1 MFRWTKINPLDA
13 RRTHFIGTW
22 CRRFSNSVPT
32 WNQSGVNLF
41 RFKLR
46 NARIPDAVQSPRLTP
61 QMVTSILRMNEE
73 TVEENNGPVKSYVK
87 NQLQVSR
94 KLDDQPSVI
103 NSHSAWPQPTFSSR
117 FVRTQ
122 RTQPDDATVFVT
134 GGSLA
139 KKLFLHNICKVCK
152 LCKLRKLQRAAHVCS
167 GLLILITV

>member
-94 KLDDQPSVI
+94 KLDDLPSVI
-103 NSHSAWPQPTFSSR
+103 SAHSACLSPRSLPVLFVHKERSQTMQQCSSQEA
-117 FVRTQ
+117 V
-122 RTQPDDATVFVT
+122 
-134 GGSLA
+134 
-139 KKLFLHNICKVCK
+139 
-152 LCKLRKLQRAAHVCS
+152 LQRNCFCTIFVKSVNCASSASCKELHMYAVGC
-167 GLLILITV
+167 